1 VLEFFNL
8 INFLIIIGL
17 LLLIFIK
24 NDLFSYLI
32 IIEFVWLLLY
42 TLLITIGLSYDSV
55 YLICLNPLVLI
66 LAGLEFSIG
75 LFIYYVF

>member
-8 INFLIIIGL
+8 INFLIILTLFLFIS
-17 LLLIFIK
+17 IK

-32 IIEFVWLLLY
+32 ITEFIWLLLY
-42 TLLITIGLSYDSV
+42 VLSIVLGVPYDSV
-55 YLICLNPLVLI
+55 HLLGLAPLILI

-75 LFIYYVF
+75 LFIFYVF

>member
-8 INFLIIIGL
+8 INFLIIL
-17 LLLIFIK
+17 TLFLFIFIK

-32 IIEFVWLLLY
+32 ITEFVWLLLY
-42 TLLITIGLSYDSV
+42 MLLILLGVPYDSI
-55 YLICLNPLVLI
+55 YLLTLAPLVLV

-75 LFIYYVF
+75 LFIFYVF